1 MSEVKSIRLID
12 DNETSE
18 LDILGIENEDE
29 LYIQGVVQ
37 DRKFMQQHCLR
48 NGTDCRYAIKSMLN
62 ICKGDPSMFVNASV
76 DLAIEAK
83 FLSVVRH
90 PNIIKM
96 RARSAGNL
104 CSPKSFLVG
113 CTMFHSVF
121 RLIYFCL
128 TFHCFECRF

>member
-48 NGTDCRYAIKSMLN
+48 NGTDCRYAIKSMLS
-62 ICKGDPSMFVNASV
+62 ICKGDPSTVSYTH
-76 DLAIEAK
+76 LTLPTI
-83 FLSVVRH
+83 L
-90 PNIIKM
+90 
-96 RARSAGNL
+96 
-104 CSPKSFLVG
+104 LV
-113 CTMFHSVF
+113 
-121 RLIYFCL
+121 
-128 TFHCFECRF
+128 